1 MSPLFGNH
9 DKPRFMAYA
18 DGDLPDPDE
27 ADEEE
32 VGWSK
37 QLRVNNPEAYK
48 KLKLAMTFLMSID
61 GVPMLYYGDEIGMTG
76 AGDPDNRRG
85 MRFDGEVT
93 LAELSIRKHFSK
105 LAKARRA
112 NPALYMGSRRTLLAS
127 DSVYAYVRAHESS
140 RALVA
145 FNSSEEDAVLELDLN
160 PEIKSGELQEVLSGA
175 RLKVRE
181 GRVHIKLEAESSA
194 LFIVPR
200 S

>member
-1 MSPLFGNH
+1 
-9 DKPRFMAYA
+9 
-18 DGDLPDPDE
+18 
-27 ADEEE
+27 
-32 VGWSK
+32 
-37 QLRVNNPEAYK
+37 
-48 KLKLAMTFLMSID
+48 
-61 GVPMLYYGDEIGMTG
+61 MTG

-112 NPALYMGSRRTLLAS
+112 NPALYMGSRRTLVAS

-160 PEIKSGELQEVLSGA
+160 PEVRTGVLEDVVSGTRHTVSAGRVRL
-175 RLKVRE
+175 RLKPQ
-181 GRVHIKLEAESSA
+181 SSA
-194 LFIVPR
+194 LYTLRNP
-200 S
+200 